1 MDGALPLKTSKD
13 AFFGQANRC
22 LPSLVNDG
30 VSRPGEQLH
39 SQRGLAAR
47 LDISRSTLRGAL
59 RKFEQESMIVRRRG
73 LGTSSADPC
82 LAKRLRAERRQA
94 VLLVK
99 EQLFDERDPA
109 IEFSP
114 SYFAPDLFQFHLS
127 SAADASVSMF
137 SAYRECGGVRGRS
150 GFVKGRT
157 IIV

>member
-13 AFFGQANRC
+13 PFFGQANRC
-22 LPSLVNDG
+22 LPSLINDG
-30 VSRPGEQLH
+30 VSRPGEQLP

-73 LGTSSADPC
+73 LGTFSADPC

-94 VLLVK
+94 LLLMK

-127 SAADASVSMF
+127 SAADASVSML
-137 SAYRECGGVRGRS
+137 SGYRERCSARS
-150 GFVKGRT
+150 RTGLVKGRT